1 MRHFSGEV
9 HAARFERQLVYF
21 FTMGQVWDFLDVA
34 VDKPRWALAAC
45 VAMIEKLKPVK
56 LDSSECLRKRYEELR
71 TIGEQAKM
79 EGVYSY
85 LLTKA
90 VAEKILGGLPPTE
103 KEPVR
108 AKSSKPATGPPVDS
122 LQTPETC
129 GGGNRLSRRR
139 RAQGRPRR
147 PPQSRREPRSA
158 SWKGARGPPTNWWSA
173 RSFSVWAPSTGTC
186 TA

>member
-1 MRHFSGEV
+1 V
-9 HAARFERQLVYF
+9 HAARFAEAVGVLLHH
-21 FTMGQVWDFLDVA
+21 GQVWDFLDVA
-34 VDKPRWALAAC
+34 VDKPRRAMAAC

-56 LDSSECLRKRYEELR
+56 SDSSECLRKRYEELR

-90 VAEKILGGLPPTE
+90 VAEKILSGLPPTE
-103 KEPVR
+103 KEAMR

-122 LQTPETC
+122 LQSPEMLWEYVW
-129 GGGNRLSRRR
+129 RW
-139 RAQGRPRR
+139 Q
-147 PPQSRREPRSA
+147 PPQPPAARPGAAKATA
-158 SWKGARGPPTNWWSA
+158 SVKRGAKKCLVEGCKGAPTNWWSA